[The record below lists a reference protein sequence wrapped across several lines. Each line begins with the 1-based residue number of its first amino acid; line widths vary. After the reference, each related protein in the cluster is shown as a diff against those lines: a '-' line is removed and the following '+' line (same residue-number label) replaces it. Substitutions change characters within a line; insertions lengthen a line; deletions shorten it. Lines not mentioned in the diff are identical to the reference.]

1 VSTMKHIILAS
12 IPVFF
17 TQITALVVS
26 GDHGTSLDPLELRQ
40 TTSCENTASSRNCWG
55 NYSIDTNYYDVT
67 PDTGV
72 TREVM
77 IYLSNCLIY
86 ASEHLTLV

>member
-1 VSTMKHIILAS
+1 MKNILLAS
-12 IPVFF
+12 IPVLF
-17 TQITALVVS
+17 TQITAHVVP
-26 GDHGTSLDPLELRQ
+26 GDHGTPLNPLELRQ

-55 NYSIDTNYYDVT
+55 NYSIDTNYYNVV

-77 IYLSNCLIY
+77 IHLSNCLII
-86 ASEHLTLV
+86 ASEYLTLV